1 MLQMVRTLAQFT
13 IALEDMRDIGDGI
26 DAAFAAASGLG
37 GAAEELPEKGRG
49 GPEVMP
55 TKGGGL
61 PRKGG
66 DPSVPLCAPT
76 PRHGAG
82 FGDGGVLLGMLEGLF
97 FFLGRGSGCV
107 TVGTRAWGESR
118 RGLAHH
124 RRGNRASILIP
135 PPPLFGGAPSRKA
148 GGGDRGW
155 MRAPPPTHTHTHVDV
170 HEDLGGLRC
179 RGGAPKSP
187 GSGPRGC

>member
-97 FFLGRGSGCV
+97 FFF
-107 TVGTRAWGESR
+107 GEGVR
-118 RGLAHH
+118 LRH
-124 RRGNRASILIP
+124 
-135 PPPLFGGAPSRKA
+135 
-148 GGGDRGW
+148 GGDTCVGRKPPGVGPPSPW
-155 MRAPPPTHTHTHVDV
+155 QPCLHPHPAAPAFW
-170 HEDLGGLRC
+170 GGSQPKSW
-179 RGGAPKSP
+179 RGG
-187 GSGPRGC
+187 